1 MNPERQKSKES
12 SEAPRESKEGSKFEY
27 LRSDIKPIMA
37 CVGKPAD
44 FKDYPG
50 PTVVFNKNNPY
61 NINLDFSKSN
71 STNAQHVDY
80 FGDPKK
86 MSEEGSRNQG
96 EYSYVISRIN
106 NQDKFSNKFK
116 NCTGLLVAGKDK
128 NTGEN
133 ISFLSHEDPDYFL
146 SSEESRQKF
155 MSDLKKRL
163 EEIKER
169 SADRTIDARIVGGN
183 YFTDKGD
190 WSRDK
195 IDKFAK
201 HYLESIELLAAETS
215 GVLGFEPIVV
225 MGPKTKS
232 GQDDVFYDNE
242 NRRLY
247 IVRTVADAAISES
260 FVPKEIK
267 DQEKKWLQI

>member
-1 MNPERQKSKES
+1 MNIEKQKSIQPA
-12 SEAPRESKEGSKFEY
+12 EAPRESMERGNFEY
-27 LRSDIKPIMA
+27 LRADIKPIMA
-37 CVGKPAD
+37 CVGKPSD

-50 PTVVFNKNNPY
+50 PTDVFSYDKLNVGE
-61 NINLDFSKSN
+61 SN
-71 STNAQHVDY
+71 SNNAQHVDY
-80 FGDPKK
+80 FGDPK
-86 MSEEGSRNQG
+86 ELTREGFQNQG

-128 NTGEN
+128 MTGEN

-155 MSDLKKRL
+155 MSDLRQRL
-163 EEIKER
+163 KEIKER
-169 SADRTIDARIVGGN
+169 SADGTIDARIVGGN
-183 YFTDKGD
+183 YFTDKRD
-190 WSRDK
+190 WSGDK
-195 IDKFAK
+195 TNKFTK
-201 HYLESIELLAAETS
+201 HYLESIKLLAEETS
-215 GVLGFEPIVV
+215 GALGFEPIVV

-247 IVRTVADAAISES
+247 IVRAVADAAISGS

-267 DQEKKWLQI
+267 EEEKKWLQI